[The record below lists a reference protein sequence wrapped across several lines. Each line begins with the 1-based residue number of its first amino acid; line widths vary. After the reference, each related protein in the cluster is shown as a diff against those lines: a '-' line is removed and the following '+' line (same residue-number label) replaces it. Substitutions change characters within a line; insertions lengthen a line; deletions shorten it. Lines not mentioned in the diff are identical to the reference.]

1 MKVGAMTHFC
11 ISSFTVCGEVE
22 ALRAVLSAGADVSTP
37 DINGGSPLHYA
48 AQMCGAHYDGKSG
61 LHSSRLALEI
71 LSIFLHHPHTVVD
84 VIDKDG
90 RQPLLWAASAGSAR
104 AVMALVK
111 AGSRIECSDK

>member
-1 MKVGAMTHFC
+1 MDFYYY
-11 ISSFTVCGEVE
+11 IVCGEVE

-61 LHSSRLALEI
+61 IHSSRLALEI

-84 VIDKDG
+84 VTDKDG

-111 AGSRIECSDK
+111 AGARIESSDKYFSISNN